1 MSYKDW
7 SSPNWRD
14 ELSHTTHYKKM
25 FAVRSVICS
34 DGTKVWLKNYYKKF
48 RVWGQSPNWGHSP
61 TGPFS
66 KRDYNHIDFVEN
78 ITEAEY
84 IVRKLAENL

>member
-34 DGTKVWLKNYYKKF
+34 DGTKVWLKNYYRKF
-48 RVWGQSPNWGHSP
+48 RIWEHSLA
-61 TGPFS
+61 GPFS
-66 KRDYNHIDFVEN
+66 KRDYNHTDFIEN